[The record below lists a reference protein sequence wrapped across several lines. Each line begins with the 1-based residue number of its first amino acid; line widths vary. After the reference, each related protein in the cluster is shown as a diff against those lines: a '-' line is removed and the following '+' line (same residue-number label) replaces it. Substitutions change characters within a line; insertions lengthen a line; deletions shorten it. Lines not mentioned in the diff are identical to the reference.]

1 MVIIMIRSYVQEK
14 QAGQKKTPIS
24 NSGKDDMQ
32 MRDEYEI
39 RKLDPRRNPYAK
51 ETKKQISIKIDQN
64 VIDYFKELSSN
75 NGIPYQTLINMYL
88 SDCVI
93 NKKKPDLSWK

>member
-1 MVIIMIRSYVQEK
+1 
-14 QAGQKKTPIS
+14 
-24 NSGKDDMQ
+24 MQ

-39 RKLDPRRNPYAK
+39 RKLNPRRNPYAK

>member
-1 MVIIMIRSYVQEK
+1 
-14 QAGQKKTPIS
+14 
-24 NSGKDDMQ
+24 Q

-39 RKLDPRRNPYAK
+39 RKLNPRRNPYAK

-64 VIDYFKELSSN
+64 VIDYFKELSSD

-88 SDCVI
+88 SNCAI

>member
-1 MVIIMIRSYVQEK
+1 
-14 QAGQKKTPIS
+14 
-24 NSGKDDMQ
+24 

-39 RKLDPRRNPYAK
+39 RKLNPRRNPYAK